1 MDAHD
6 IGNGLL
12 DYYKLHARNHLFLYN
27 IAKYSFGNFGFHL
40 LMLTPITLLIKLI
53 NNRHQK

>member
-1 MDAHD
+1 MHLTG
-6 IGNGLL
+6 IIYNCVQIMIFKQSELL
-12 DYYKLHARNHLFLYN
+12 FYN
-27 IAKYSFGNFGFHL
+27 ITKYSLGKFGYHL